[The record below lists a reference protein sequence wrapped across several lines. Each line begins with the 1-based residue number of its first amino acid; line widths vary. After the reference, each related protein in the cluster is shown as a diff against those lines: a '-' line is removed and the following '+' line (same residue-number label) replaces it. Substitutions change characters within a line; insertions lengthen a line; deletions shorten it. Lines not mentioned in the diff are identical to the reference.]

1 MSGNITLT
9 DTLSINNK
17 KLSIDLNGHTI
28 TAANNQRAF
37 NISNDGTLEIKDS
50 VGKGII
56 QGNGTVTGHGG
67 AIYMEGSGS
76 ALTISGGTIQGFTA
90 STSGGGVYMSDG
102 TFNMTGGAIENCTA
116 PEGAGVK
123 MYPDSGNT
131 CTFTMSDSAE
141 IKNCSNDG
149 VSIAW
154 SGTSKFIMSGGTID
168 NNKGYGLW
176 TSARSNTEI
185 LLSGGTITNSE
196 RYDMVI
202 HTGVQLHVNNATVS
216 GKIQNRGTITGTE
229 NAEFTGTVVNESVGK
244 IVSGKFERIEDA
256 SATGVCNE
264 VEYEAYVKLIGHRWP
279 DESTLK
285 AIQDK
290 AHGNAQL
297 KFLSYVTPNDMEN
310 TLTIPEGVTV
320 TVDLTGKQV
329 AGENAEKKIINHG
342 NLTLIDSGTGSTLSI
357 PIENNGTLNAN
368 GGTVTGEVTNKGTI
382 TTTGEKATQFS
393 GGVTNESDGKIE
405 NGTFSG
411 EVTNN
416 GAINDGT
423 FSGKVKNNGTI
434 GNGNFIGAVT
444 NEKTGVISGG
454 KFDESKLTNNGGTLP
469 PKPGDNKPDDTNKD
483 NDKKEDTEPVAPVVK
498 RYDLTVKNAEVT
510 VKDADGKAVEFTKAE
525 DGTLTAKVPENAE
538 VTVKYTA
545 PTDAI
550 VFDLWSINSDAKLDV
565 NVKENPLT
573 FKMPA
578 QAVTIEA
585 MTQDATI
592 ESEGPGVLGTAAM
605 IGVAGAGTAVLG
617 YTGYM
622 IGTELYLNTVLPAG
636 AAIPQN
642 TTELAKLLDSPADDI
657 SPLTGRELVARK
669 VKALSIM
676 AGSYG
681 EKQRAEF
688 NVVNDIPAMRKLFA
702 EWDTPIVQNPFELG
716 KQVMYPGAAI
726 ENDFGWAKLHPVV
739 EGYKNY
745 HKMPYDRASWDLLS
759 VVYLLHPEYF
769 TESEPGTV
777 AVDDKGFTNF
787 TPGPDGRHRWL
798 TATPEQLTRLRD
810 CIVRTT
816 TRAPKHTE
824 L

>member
-37 NISNDGTLEIKDS
+37 NINGGTLEIKDS
-50 VGKGII
+50 VGNGII
-56 QGNGTVTGHGG
+56 QGNGTVTGSGG
-67 AIYMEGSGS
+67 AIHMEGSGS

-116 PEGAGVK
+116 SEGAGVK
-123 MYPDSGNT
+123 MYPGSGNT
-131 CTFTMSDSAE
+131 CTFTMSGSAE

-154 SGTSKFIMSGGTID
+154 SGTSKFIMNGGTID

-176 TSARSNTEI
+176 TSSGSNTEI
-185 LLSGGTITNSE
+185 LLNGGTITNSE

-202 HTGVQLHVNNATVS
+202 HTGVQLRVNDATVS
-216 GKIQNRGTITGTE
+216 GKIQNRGTITGTGS
-229 NAEFTGTVVNESVGK
+229 AEFTGTVVNESAGK
-244 IVSGKFERIEDA
+244 IESGKFKRIEDA
-256 SATGVCNE
+256 SAAGIRNV
-264 VEYEAYVKLIGHRWP
+264 VEYEAYVKLIGHSWP
-279 DESTLK
+279 NESTLR

-297 KFLSYVTPNDMEN
+297 KFLSYVTPDDMEN
-310 TLTIPEGVTV
+310 TLTIPEDVTV

-342 NLTLIDSGTGSTLSI
+342 NLTLIDSGTGSTLNI

-416 GAINDGT
+416 GAIENGT
-423 FSGKVKNNGTI
+423 FSGKVTNNGTI
-434 GNGNFIGAVT
+434 GNGNFTGAVT
-444 NEKTGVISGG
+444 NEQTGVISGG

-469 PKPGDNKPDDTNKD
+469 PKPGDNKPGDNKPDDTNKD
-483 NDKKEDTEPVAPVVK
+483 NDKKEDT
-498 RYDLTVKNAEVT
+498 YDLTVKNAEVT

-642 TTELAKLLDSPADDI
+642 TTELAKLLWTEAGKPAPAAVMAEDATDEQKALTWAVESQLISADKPADA
-657 SPLTGRELVARK
+657 SVGRWEVIRGWNR
-669 VKALSIM
+669 VKEM
-676 AGSYG
+676 
-681 EKQRAEF
+681 K
-688 NVVNDIPAMRKLFA
+688 
-702 EWDTPIVQNPFELG
+702 
-716 KQVMYPGAAI
+716 
-726 ENDFGWAKLHPVV
+726 
-739 EGYKNY
+739 
-745 HKMPYDRASWDLLS
+745 
-759 VVYLLHPEYF
+759 
-769 TESEPGTV
+769 
-777 AVDDKGFTNF
+777 
-787 TPGPDGRHRWL
+787 
-798 TATPEQLTRLRD
+798 
-810 CIVRTT
+810 
-816 TRAPKHTE
+816 
-824 L
+824 

>member
-37 NISNDGTLEIKDS
+37 NINGGTLEIKDS
-50 VGKGII
+50 VGNGII

-90 STSGGGVYMSDG
+90 STSGGGVYMSGG

-116 PEGAGVK
+116 SEGAGVK

-176 TSARSNTEI
+176 TSAYSNTEI

-202 HTGVQLHVNNATVS
+202 LQGVQLHVNNATVS
-216 GKIQNRGTITGTE
+216 GKIRNLGTITGE
-229 NAEFTGTVVNESVGK
+229 GSAEFTGTVVNESKGTIK
-244 IVSGKFERIEDA
+244 SGKFERIEDA
-256 SATGVCNE
+256 SAAGVCNA

-297 KFLSYVTPNDMEN
+297 KFSSQVTPDDMEN
-310 TLTIPEGVTV
+310 TLTIPEDVTV

-342 NLTLIDSGTGSTLSI
+342 NLTLIDSGTGSTLNI

-393 GGVTNESDGKIE
+393 GGVTNESDGIIE

-423 FSGKVKNNGTI
+423 FSGNVTNNGTI
-434 GNGNFIGAVT
+434 GNGNFTGDVT
-444 NEKTGVISGG
+444 NEQTGVISGG

-469 PKPGDNKPDDTNKD
+469 PKPGDNKPGDNKPDDTNKD
-483 NDKKEDTEPVAPVVK
+483 NDKKEDT
-498 RYDLTVKNAEVT
+498 YDLTVKNAEVT

-642 TTELAKLLDSPADDI
+642 TTELAKLLWTEAGKPAPAAVMAEDATDEQKALTWAVESQLISVDKPADA
-657 SPLTGRELVARK
+657 SVGRWEVIRGWNR
-669 VKALSIM
+669 VKEM
-676 AGSYG
+676 
-681 EKQRAEF
+681 K
-688 NVVNDIPAMRKLFA
+688 
-702 EWDTPIVQNPFELG
+702 
-716 KQVMYPGAAI
+716 
-726 ENDFGWAKLHPVV
+726 
-739 EGYKNY
+739 
-745 HKMPYDRASWDLLS
+745 
-759 VVYLLHPEYF
+759 
-769 TESEPGTV
+769 
-777 AVDDKGFTNF
+777 
-787 TPGPDGRHRWL
+787 
-798 TATPEQLTRLRD
+798 
-810 CIVRTT
+810 
-816 TRAPKHTE
+816 
-824 L
+824 

>member
-1 MSGNITLT
+1 MSGDITLT
-9 DTLSINNK
+9 GTLSINNK

-37 NISNDGTLEIKDS
+37 NISNGGTLEIKDS

-90 STSGGGVYMSDG
+90 SISGGGVYMRDG

-149 VSIAW
+149 VSIAS
-154 SGTSKFIMSGGTID
+154 SGTSKFTMSGGTID

-216 GKIQNRGTITGTE
+216 GKIQNRGTITRTE
-229 NAEFTGTVVNESVGK
+229 NAEFTGTVVNESAGK
-244 IVSGKFERIEDA
+244 IESGKFKRIEDA
-256 SATGVCNE
+256 STAGVCNA
-264 VEYEAYVKLIGHRWP
+264 VEYEAYVKLIGHSWP
-279 DESTLK
+279 DESTLR

-297 KFLSYVTPNDMEN
+297 KFLSYVTPDDMEN

-329 AGENAEKKIINHG
+329 AGENDEKKIINHG
-342 NLTLIDSGTGSTLSI
+342 NLTLIDSGTGSTLNI
-357 PIENNGTLNAN
+357 PIENYGTLNAN

-423 FSGKVKNNGTI
+423 FSGKVTNNGTI
-434 GNGNFIGAVT
+434 GNGNFTGAVI
-444 NEKTGVISGG
+444 NEKAGVISGG

-469 PKPGDNKPDDTNKD
+469 PKPGDNKPGDNKPDDTNKD
-483 NDKKEDTEPVAPVVK
+483 NDKKEDT
-498 RYDLTVKNAEVT
+498 YDLTVKNAEVT

-642 TTELAKLLDSPADDI
+642 TTELAKLLWTEAGKPAPAAVMAEDATDEQKALTWAVESQLISADKPADA
-657 SPLTGRELVARK
+657 SVGRWEVIRGWNR
-669 VKALSIM
+669 VKEM
-676 AGSYG
+676 
-681 EKQRAEF
+681 K
-688 NVVNDIPAMRKLFA
+688 
-702 EWDTPIVQNPFELG
+702 
-716 KQVMYPGAAI
+716 
-726 ENDFGWAKLHPVV
+726 
-739 EGYKNY
+739 
-745 HKMPYDRASWDLLS
+745 
-759 VVYLLHPEYF
+759 
-769 TESEPGTV
+769 
-777 AVDDKGFTNF
+777 
-787 TPGPDGRHRWL
+787 
-798 TATPEQLTRLRD
+798 
-810 CIVRTT
+810 
-816 TRAPKHTE
+816 
-824 L
+824 

>member
-1 MSGNITLT
+1 MGGTSSGTATPVSDLTGLTAAATKGGNVQLSGNITLT

-37 NISNDGTLEIKDS
+37 NISNGGTLEIKDS
-50 VGKGII
+50 VGNGII
-56 QGNGTVTGHGG
+56 QGNGTVTGRGG

-76 ALTISGGTIQGFTA
+76 ALTISGGTIQGFTVSA
-90 STSGGGVYMSDG
+90 HGGGVYMSGGTFTMTGGKIYNCSSSGTNLSGGGVYMAEG
-102 TFNMTGGAIENCTA
+102 TFDMSGGSIENCTA
-116 PEGAGVK
+116 HEGAGVE
-123 MYPDSGNT
+123 MYPDSENTT
-131 CTFTMSDSAE
+131 CTFTMRDSAE
-141 IKNCSNDG
+141 IKNCSNNG
-149 VSIAW
+149 VSIAQW
-154 SGTSKFIMSGGTID
+154 GTSKFIMSGGTID

-176 TSARSNTEI
+176 TANRRDTGNTEI

-196 RYDMVI
+196 SYDMVI
-202 HTGVQLHVNNATVS
+202 LQGVQLHVNNATVS
-216 GKIQNRGTITGTE
+216 GKIQNRGTITGTG
-229 NAEFTGTVVNESVGK
+229 NAEFTGTVVNERVGK
-244 IVSGKFERIEDA
+244 IESGKFKRIEDA
-256 SATGVCNE
+256 SNAGVCNE
-264 VEYEAYVKLIGHRWP
+264 VEYEAYVKLIGYRWP
-279 DESTLK
+279 DESTLR

-297 KFLSYVTPNDMEN
+297 KFLSYVTPNGIPNGMEN

-423 FSGKVKNNGTI
+423 FSGKVTNNGTI
-434 GNGNFIGAVT
+434 GNGNFTSAVT

-483 NDKKEDTEPVAPVVK
+483 NDKKEDT
-498 RYDLTVKNAEVT
+498 YDLTVKNAEVT

-578 QAVTIEA
+578 HAVTIEA

-642 TTELAKLLDSPADDI
+642 TTELAKLLWTEAGKPAPAAVMAEDATDEQKALTWAVESQLISADKPADA
-657 SPLTGRELVARK
+657 SVGRWEVIRGWNR
-669 VKALSIM
+669 VKEM
-676 AGSYG
+676 
-681 EKQRAEF
+681 K
-688 NVVNDIPAMRKLFA
+688 
-702 EWDTPIVQNPFELG
+702 
-716 KQVMYPGAAI
+716 
-726 ENDFGWAKLHPVV
+726 
-739 EGYKNY
+739 
-745 HKMPYDRASWDLLS
+745 
-759 VVYLLHPEYF
+759 
-769 TESEPGTV
+769 
-777 AVDDKGFTNF
+777 
-787 TPGPDGRHRWL
+787 
-798 TATPEQLTRLRD
+798 
-810 CIVRTT
+810 
-816 TRAPKHTE
+816 
-824 L
+824 

>member
-37 NISNDGTLEIKDS
+37 NINGGTLEIKDS
-50 VGKGII
+50 VGNGII

-90 STSGGGVYMSDG
+90 STSGGGVYMSGG

-116 PEGAGVK
+116 SEGAGVK

-176 TSARSNTEI
+176 TSAYSNTEI

-202 HTGVQLHVNNATVS
+202 LQGVQLHVNNATVS
-216 GKIQNRGTITGTE
+216 GKIRNLGTIIGTG
-229 NAEFTGTVVNESVGK
+229 NAEFTGTVVNESAGMIK
-244 IVSGKFERIEDA
+244 SGKFKRIEDA
-256 SATGVCNE
+256 STAGVCNE
-264 VEYEAYVKLIGHRWP
+264 VEYEAYVKLIGYSWP

-297 KFLSYVTPNDMEN
+297 KFLSYVTPDDMEN

-329 AGENAEKKIINHG
+329 AGENAEKKIINYG
-342 NLTLIDSGTGSTLSI
+342 NLTLIDSGTGGTLNI
-357 PIENNGTLNAN
+357 PIENDGTLNAN

-423 FSGKVKNNGTI
+423 FSGNVTNNGTI
-434 GNGNFIGAVT
+434 GNGNFTGDVT
-444 NEKTGVISGG
+444 NEQTGVISGG

-469 PKPGDNKPDDTNKD
+469 PKPGDNKPGDNKPDDTNKD
-483 NDKKEDTEPVAPVVK
+483 NDKKEDT
-498 RYDLTVKNAEVT
+498 YDLTVKNAEVT

-642 TTELAKLLDSPADDI
+642 TTELAKLLWTEAGKPAPAAVMAEDATDEQKALTWAVESQLISVDKPADA
-657 SPLTGRELVARK
+657 SVGRWEVIRGWNR
-669 VKALSIM
+669 VKEM
-676 AGSYG
+676 
-681 EKQRAEF
+681 K
-688 NVVNDIPAMRKLFA
+688 
-702 EWDTPIVQNPFELG
+702 
-716 KQVMYPGAAI
+716 
-726 ENDFGWAKLHPVV
+726 
-739 EGYKNY
+739 
-745 HKMPYDRASWDLLS
+745 
-759 VVYLLHPEYF
+759 
-769 TESEPGTV
+769 
-777 AVDDKGFTNF
+777 
-787 TPGPDGRHRWL
+787 
-798 TATPEQLTRLRD
+798 
-810 CIVRTT
+810 
-816 TRAPKHTE
+816 
-824 L
+824 

>member
-9 DTLSINNK
+9 GTLSINNK

-37 NISNDGTLEIKDS
+37 NISNGGTLEIKDS
-50 VGKGII
+50 VGNGII
-56 QGNGTVTGHGG
+56 QGNGTVTGSGG

-154 SGTSKFIMSGGTID
+154 SGTSRFIMSGGTID

-176 TSARSNTEI
+176 TSSGSNTEI
-185 LLSGGTITNSE
+185 TLSGGTITNSE
-196 RYDMVI
+196 DYDMVI
-202 HTGVQLHVNNATVS
+202 HRKVTLQVNSATVS
-216 GKIQNRGTITGTE
+216 GKIRNYGTITGE
-229 NAEFTGTVVNESVGK
+229 GSAEFTGTVVNESKGTIK
-244 IVSGKFERIEDA
+244 SGKFERIEDA
-256 SATGVCNE
+256 SAAGVCNA

-297 KFLSYVTPNDMEN
+297 KFQSYVTPNDMEN
-310 TLTIPEGVTV
+310 TLTIPEDVTV

-329 AGENAEKKIINHG
+329 AGENDEKKIINYG
-342 NLTLIDSGTGSTLSI
+342 NLTLIDSGTDSTLNI

-393 GGVTNESDGKIE
+393 GGVTNENNGKIE

-434 GNGNFIGAVT
+434 GNGNFTGAVT
-444 NEKTGVISGG
+444 NEQTGVISGG

-483 NDKKEDTEPVAPVVK
+483 NDKKEDA
-498 RYDLTVKNAEVT
+498 YDLTVKNAEVT

-525 DGTLTAKVPENAE
+525 DGTLTAKVPKNAE

-573 FKMPA
+573 FTMPDK
-578 QAVTIEA
+578 AVTIEA
-585 MTQDATI
+585 MTRDATI
-592 ESEGPGVLGTAAM
+592 EDDGPDILGTAAM

-642 TTELAKLLDSPADDI
+642 TTELAKLLWTEAGKPAPAAVMAEDATDEQKALTWAVESQLISADKPADA
-657 SPLTGRELVARK
+657 SVGRWEVIRGWNR
-669 VKALSIM
+669 VKEM
-676 AGSYG
+676 
-681 EKQRAEF
+681 K
-688 NVVNDIPAMRKLFA
+688 
-702 EWDTPIVQNPFELG
+702 
-716 KQVMYPGAAI
+716 
-726 ENDFGWAKLHPVV
+726 
-739 EGYKNY
+739 
-745 HKMPYDRASWDLLS
+745 
-759 VVYLLHPEYF
+759 
-769 TESEPGTV
+769 
-777 AVDDKGFTNF
+777 
-787 TPGPDGRHRWL
+787 
-798 TATPEQLTRLRD
+798 
-810 CIVRTT
+810 
-816 TRAPKHTE
+816 
-824 L
+824 

>member
-1 MSGNITLT
+1 MKKRLISMALAVSMAVSIMPAPALATVGGGGTTPGDDAITLSDATGGTSSGTATSVSDLTGLRDAARDGGNVQLSGNIALT
-9 DTLSINNK
+9 GTLSINNK
-17 KLSIDLNGHTI
+17 NLSIDLNGHTI

-37 NISNDGTLEIKDS
+37 NINGGTLEIKDS
-50 VGKGII
+50 VGNGII
-56 QGNGTVTGHGG
+56 QGNGTVTGSGG

-90 STSGGGVYMSDG
+90 STSGGGVYMRDG

-131 CTFTMSDSAE
+131 CTFTMSDLAE

-202 HTGVQLHVNNATVS
+202 QTGVQLHVNNATVS

-229 NAEFTGTVVNESVGK
+229 NAEFTGTVVNESAGK
-244 IVSGKFERIEDA
+244 IESGKFKRIEDA
-256 SATGVCNE
+256 STAGVCNA
-264 VEYEAYVKLIGHRWP
+264 VEYEAYVKLIGYSWP

-297 KFLSYVTPNDMEN
+297 KFLSYVTPNGIPPYGMDN

-329 AGENAEKKIINHG
+329 AGENAEKKIINYG
-342 NLTLIDSGTGSTLSI
+342 NLTLIDSGTGGTLNI

-434 GNGNFIGAVT
+434 GNGNFTGAVT
-444 NEKTGVISGG
+444 NEKAGVISGG

-469 PKPGDNKPDDTNKD
+469 PKPGDNKPGDNKPDDTNKD
-483 NDKKEDTEPVAPVVK
+483 NDKKEDT
-498 RYDLTVKNAEVT
+498 YDLTVKNAEVT

-578 QAVTIEA
+578 HAVTIEA

-642 TTELAKLLDSPADDI
+642 TTELAKLLWTEAGKPAPAAVMAEDATDEQKALTWAVESQLISADKPADA
-657 SPLTGRELVARK
+657 SVGRWEVIRGWNR
-669 VKALSIM
+669 VKEM
-676 AGSYG
+676 
-681 EKQRAEF
+681 K
-688 NVVNDIPAMRKLFA
+688 
-702 EWDTPIVQNPFELG
+702 
-716 KQVMYPGAAI
+716 
-726 ENDFGWAKLHPVV
+726 
-739 EGYKNY
+739 
-745 HKMPYDRASWDLLS
+745 
-759 VVYLLHPEYF
+759 
-769 TESEPGTV
+769 
-777 AVDDKGFTNF
+777 
-787 TPGPDGRHRWL
+787 
-798 TATPEQLTRLRD
+798 
-810 CIVRTT
+810 
-816 TRAPKHTE
+816 
-824 L
+824 

>member
-1 MSGNITLT
+1 MRGDIKLT
-9 DTLSINNK
+9 GTLSINNK

-37 NISNDGTLEIKDS
+37 NISNGGTLEIKDS
-50 VGKGII
+50 VGNGII
-56 QGNGTVTGHGG
+56 QGNGTVTGSGG

-90 STSGGGVYMSDG
+90 STSGGGVYMGDG

-131 CTFTMSDSAE
+131 CTFTMSDLAE

-216 GKIQNRGTITGTE
+216 GKIQNRGTIIGTG
-229 NAEFTGTVVNESVGK
+229 NAEFTGTVVNEHVGEIK
-244 IVSGKFERIEDA
+244 SGKFKRIEDDSPA
-256 SATGVCNE
+256 GVRNE
-264 VEYEAYVKLIGHRWP
+264 VEYEAYVKLIGYSWP

-297 KFLSYVTPNDMEN
+297 KFLSYVTPNGIPNGMEN

-329 AGENAEKKIINHG
+329 AGENAEKKIINYG
-342 NLTLIDSGTGSTLSI
+342 NLTLIDSGTGGTLNI

-423 FSGKVKNNGTI
+423 FSGKVTNNGTI
-434 GNGNFIGAVT
+434 GNGNFTGAVT

-469 PKPGDNKPDDTNKD
+469 PKPGDNKPGDNKPDDTNKD
-483 NDKKEDTEPVAPVVK
+483 NDKKEDT
-498 RYDLTVKNAEVT
+498 YDLTVKNAEVT

-642 TTELAKLLDSPADDI
+642 TTELAKLLWTEAGKPAPAAVMAEDATDEQKALTWAVESQLISADKPADA
-657 SPLTGRELVARK
+657 SVGRWEVIRGWNR
-669 VKALSIM
+669 VKEM
-676 AGSYG
+676 
-681 EKQRAEF
+681 K
-688 NVVNDIPAMRKLFA
+688 
-702 EWDTPIVQNPFELG
+702 
-716 KQVMYPGAAI
+716 
-726 ENDFGWAKLHPVV
+726 
-739 EGYKNY
+739 
-745 HKMPYDRASWDLLS
+745 
-759 VVYLLHPEYF
+759 
-769 TESEPGTV
+769 
-777 AVDDKGFTNF
+777 
-787 TPGPDGRHRWL
+787 
-798 TATPEQLTRLRD
+798 
-810 CIVRTT
+810 
-816 TRAPKHTE
+816 
-824 L
+824 

>member
-1 MSGNITLT
+1 LTGLTAAATNGGNVQLSDDITLT
-9 DTLSINNK
+9 GTLSINNK

-50 VGKGII
+50 VGNGII

-90 STSGGGVYMSDG
+90 STSGGGVYMSGG

-116 PEGAGVK
+116 SEGAGVK

-176 TSARSNTEI
+176 TSAGSNTEI

-202 HTGVQLHVNNATVS
+202 HTGVQLRVNDATVS
-216 GKIQNRGTITGTE
+216 GKIQNRGTITGTG
-229 NAEFTGTVVNESVGK
+229 NAEFTGTVVNESAGK
-244 IVSGKFERIEDA
+244 IESGKFKRIEDA
-256 SATGVCNE
+256 STAGVRNA
-264 VEYEAYVKLIGHRWP
+264 VEYEAYVKLIGHSWP
-279 DESTLK
+279 NESTLR

-290 AHGNAQL
+290 AHGNVQL
-297 KFLSYVTPNDMEN
+297 KFLSYVTPDDMEN
-310 TLTIPEGVTV
+310 TLTIPEDVTV

-329 AGENAEKKIINHG
+329 AGENAEIINHG
-342 NLTLIDSGTGSTLSI
+342 NLTLIDSGTGGTLNI

-416 GAINDGT
+416 GAIENGT
-423 FSGKVKNNGTI
+423 FSGKVTNNGTI
-434 GNGNFIGAVT
+434 GNGNFTGAVT
-444 NEKTGVISGG
+444 NEQTGVISGG

-469 PKPGDNKPDDTNKD
+469 PKPGDNKPGDNKPDDTNKD
-483 NDKKEDTEPVAPVVK
+483 NDKKEDT
-498 RYDLTVKNAEVT
+498 YDLTVKNAEVT

-642 TTELAKLLDSPADDI
+642 TTELAKLLWTEAGKPAPAAVMAEDATDEQKALTWAVESQLISADKPADA
-657 SPLTGRELVARK
+657 SVGRWEVIRGWNR
-669 VKALSIM
+669 VKEM
-676 AGSYG
+676 
-681 EKQRAEF
+681 K
-688 NVVNDIPAMRKLFA
+688 
-702 EWDTPIVQNPFELG
+702 
-716 KQVMYPGAAI
+716 
-726 ENDFGWAKLHPVV
+726 
-739 EGYKNY
+739 
-745 HKMPYDRASWDLLS
+745 
-759 VVYLLHPEYF
+759 
-769 TESEPGTV
+769 
-777 AVDDKGFTNF
+777 
-787 TPGPDGRHRWL
+787 
-798 TATPEQLTRLRD
+798 
-810 CIVRTT
+810 
-816 TRAPKHTE
+816 
-824 L
+824 

>member
-1 MSGNITLT
+1 M
-9 DTLSINNK
+9 K
-17 KLSIDLNGHTI
+17 
-28 TAANNQRAF
+28 
-37 NISNDGTLEIKDS
+37 
-50 VGKGII
+50 
-56 QGNGTVTGHGG
+56 
-67 AIYMEGSGS
+67 GSGS

-116 PEGAGVK
+116 PEGAGVE

-154 SGTSKFIMSGGTID
+154 SGTSKFTMSGGTID

-216 GKIQNRGTITGTE
+216 GKIQNRGTIIGTG
-229 NAEFTGTVVNESVGK
+229 NAEFTGTVVNESAGMIK
-244 IVSGKFERIEDA
+244 SGKFKRIEDA
-256 SATGVCNE
+256 STAGVCNE
-264 VEYEAYVKLIGHRWP
+264 VEYEAYVKLIGYSWP

-297 KFLSYVTPNDMEN
+297 KFLSYVTPYGIPPYAMDN

-329 AGENAEKKIINHG
+329 AGENAEKKIINYG
-342 NLTLIDSGTGSTLSI
+342 NLTLIDSGTGGTLNI
-357 PIENNGTLNAN
+357 PIENDGTLNAN

-423 FSGKVKNNGTI
+423 FSGNVTNNGTI
-434 GNGNFIGAVT
+434 GNGNFTGAVT
-444 NEKTGVISGG
+444 NEQTGVISGG

-469 PKPGDNKPDDTNKD
+469 PKPGDNKPGDNKPDDTNKD
-483 NDKKEDTEPVAPVVK
+483 NDKKEDT
-498 RYDLTVKNAEVT
+498 YDLTVKNAEVT

-642 TTELAKLLDSPADDI
+642 TTELAKLLWTEAGKPAPAAVMAEDVTDEQKALTWAVESQLISADKPADA
-657 SPLTGRELVARK
+657 SVGRWEVIRGWNR
-669 VKALSIM
+669 VKEM
-676 AGSYG
+676 
-681 EKQRAEF
+681 K
-688 NVVNDIPAMRKLFA
+688 
-702 EWDTPIVQNPFELG
+702 
-716 KQVMYPGAAI
+716 
-726 ENDFGWAKLHPVV
+726 
-739 EGYKNY
+739 
-745 HKMPYDRASWDLLS
+745 
-759 VVYLLHPEYF
+759 
-769 TESEPGTV
+769 
-777 AVDDKGFTNF
+777 
-787 TPGPDGRHRWL
+787 
-798 TATPEQLTRLRD
+798 
-810 CIVRTT
+810 
-816 TRAPKHTE
+816 
-824 L
+824 

>member
-1 MSGNITLT
+1 MSGDITLT
-9 DTLSINNK
+9 GTLSINNK

-50 VGKGII
+50 VGNGII

-90 STSGGGVYMSDG
+90 STSGGGVYMSGG

-116 PEGAGVK
+116 SEGAGVK

-176 TSARSNTEI
+176 TSAYSNTEI

-202 HTGVQLHVNNATVS
+202 LQGVQLHVNNATVS
-216 GKIQNRGTITGTE
+216 GKIRNLGTITGTGS
-229 NAEFTGTVVNESVGK
+229 AEFTGTVVNESKGTIK
-244 IVSGKFERIEDA
+244 SGKFERIEDA
-256 SATGVCNE
+256 SAAGVCNA

-297 KFLSYVTPNDMEN
+297 KFSSQVTPDDMEN

-329 AGENAEKKIINHG
+329 AGINAEKKIINHG
-342 NLTLIDSGTGSTLSI
+342 NLTLIDSGTGSTLNI

-434 GNGNFIGAVT
+434 GNGNFTGAVT
-444 NEKTGVISGG
+444 NEQTGVISGG

-469 PKPGDNKPDDTNKD
+469 PKPGDNKPGDNKPDDTNKD
-483 NDKKEDTEPVAPVVK
+483 NDKKEDT
-498 RYDLTVKNAEVT
+498 YDLTVKNAEMT

-642 TTELAKLLDSPADDI
+642 TTELAKLLWTEAGKPAPAAVMAEDATDEQKALTWAVESQLISADKPADA
-657 SPLTGRELVARK
+657 SVGRWEVIRGWNR
-669 VKALSIM
+669 VKEM
-676 AGSYG
+676 
-681 EKQRAEF
+681 K
-688 NVVNDIPAMRKLFA
+688 
-702 EWDTPIVQNPFELG
+702 
-716 KQVMYPGAAI
+716 
-726 ENDFGWAKLHPVV
+726 
-739 EGYKNY
+739 
-745 HKMPYDRASWDLLS
+745 
-759 VVYLLHPEYF
+759 
-769 TESEPGTV
+769 
-777 AVDDKGFTNF
+777 
-787 TPGPDGRHRWL
+787 
-798 TATPEQLTRLRD
+798 
-810 CIVRTT
+810 
-816 TRAPKHTE
+816 
-824 L
+824 

>member
-1 MSGNITLT
+1 MKKRLISMALAVSMAVSIMPAPALATVGGGGKTSGDDAITLSDATGGTSSGTATSVSDLTGLTAAATNGGNVQLSDDITLT
-9 DTLSINNK
+9 GTLSINNK

-50 VGKGII
+50 VGNGII

-90 STSGGGVYMSDG
+90 STSGGGVYMSGG

-116 PEGAGVK
+116 SEGAGVK

-176 TSARSNTEI
+176 TSAYSNTEI

-202 HTGVQLHVNNATVS
+202 LQGVQLHVNNATVS
-216 GKIQNRGTITGTE
+216 GKIRNLGTITGE
-229 NAEFTGTVVNESVGK
+229 GSAEFTGTVVNESKGTIK
-244 IVSGKFERIEDA
+244 SGKFERIEDA
-256 SATGVCNE
+256 SAAGVCNA

-279 DESTLK
+279 NEETLRQLQNK
-285 AIQDK
+285 VQ
-290 AHGNAQL
+290 GNVQL
-297 KFLSYVTPNDMEN
+297 KFLSQVTPDDMEN
-310 TLTIPEGVTV
+310 TLTIPEDVTV

-329 AGENAEKKIINHG
+329 AGENENAEKKIINHG

-434 GNGNFIGAVT
+434 GNGNFTGAVT
-444 NEKTGVISGG
+444 NEQTGVISGG

-469 PKPGDNKPDDTNKD
+469 PKPGDSKPGDNKPDDTNKD
-483 NDKKEDTEPVAPVVK
+483 NDKKEDT
-498 RYDLTVKNAEVT
+498 YDLTVKNAEVT

-642 TTELAKLLDSPADDI
+642 TTELAKLLWTEAGKPAPAAVMAEDATDEQKALTWAVESQLISADKPADA
-657 SPLTGRELVARK
+657 SVGRWEVIRGWNR
-669 VKALSIM
+669 VKEM
-676 AGSYG
+676 
-681 EKQRAEF
+681 K
-688 NVVNDIPAMRKLFA
+688 
-702 EWDTPIVQNPFELG
+702 
-716 KQVMYPGAAI
+716 
-726 ENDFGWAKLHPVV
+726 
-739 EGYKNY
+739 
-745 HKMPYDRASWDLLS
+745 
-759 VVYLLHPEYF
+759 
-769 TESEPGTV
+769 
-777 AVDDKGFTNF
+777 
-787 TPGPDGRHRWL
+787 
-798 TATPEQLTRLRD
+798 
-810 CIVRTT
+810 
-816 TRAPKHTE
+816 
-824 L
+824 

>member
-1 MSGNITLT
+1 
-9 DTLSINNK
+9 
-17 KLSIDLNGHTI
+17 
-28 TAANNQRAF
+28 
-37 NISNDGTLEIKDS
+37 
-50 VGKGII
+50 
-56 QGNGTVTGHGG
+56 
-67 AIYMEGSGS
+67 MEGSGS

-90 STSGGGVYMSDG
+90 STSGGGVYMSGG

-116 PEGAGVK
+116 SEGAGVK

-176 TSARSNTEI
+176 TSAYSNTEI

-202 HTGVQLHVNNATVS
+202 LQGVQLHVNNATVS
-216 GKIQNRGTITGTE
+216 GKIRNLGTITGE
-229 NAEFTGTVVNESVGK
+229 GSAEFTGTVVNESKGTIK
-244 IVSGKFERIEDA
+244 SGKFERIEDA
-256 SATGVCNE
+256 SAAGVCNA

-297 KFLSYVTPNDMEN
+297 KFSSQVTPDDMEN
-310 TLTIPEGVTV
+310 TLTIPEDVTV

-342 NLTLIDSGTGSTLSI
+342 NLTLIDSGTGSTLNI

-423 FSGKVKNNGTI
+423 FSGNVTNNGTI
-434 GNGNFIGAVT
+434 GNGNFTGDVT
-444 NEKTGVISGG
+444 NEQTGVISGG

-469 PKPGDNKPDDTNKD
+469 PKPGDNKPGDNKPGDNKPDDTNKD
-483 NDKKEDTEPVAPVVK
+483 NDKKEDT
-498 RYDLTVKNAEVT
+498 YDLTVKNAEVT

-642 TTELAKLLDSPADDI
+642 TTELAKLLWTEAGKPAPAAVMAEDATDEQKALTWAVESQLISVDKPADA
-657 SPLTGRELVARK
+657 SVGRWEVIRGWNR
-669 VKALSIM
+669 VKEM
-676 AGSYG
+676 
-681 EKQRAEF
+681 K
-688 NVVNDIPAMRKLFA
+688 
-702 EWDTPIVQNPFELG
+702 
-716 KQVMYPGAAI
+716 
-726 ENDFGWAKLHPVV
+726 
-739 EGYKNY
+739 
-745 HKMPYDRASWDLLS
+745 
-759 VVYLLHPEYF
+759 
-769 TESEPGTV
+769 
-777 AVDDKGFTNF
+777 
-787 TPGPDGRHRWL
+787 
-798 TATPEQLTRLRD
+798 
-810 CIVRTT
+810 
-816 TRAPKHTE
+816 
-824 L
+824 

>member
-37 NISNDGTLEIKDS
+37 NINGGTLEIKDS
-50 VGKGII
+50 VGNGII
-56 QGNGTVTGHGG
+56 QGNGTVTGSGG
-67 AIYMEGSGS
+67 AIHMEGSGS

-90 STSGGGVYMSDG
+90 STNGGGVYMSDG

-154 SGTSKFIMSGGTID
+154 SGTSKFIMNGGTID

-176 TSARSNTEI
+176 TSSGSNTEI

-202 HTGVQLHVNNATVS
+202 HTGVQLRVNDATVS
-216 GKIQNRGTITGTE
+216 GKIQNRGTITGTGS
-229 NAEFTGTVVNESVGK
+229 AEFTGTVVNESAGK
-244 IVSGKFERIEDA
+244 IESGKFKRIEDA
-256 SATGVCNE
+256 SAVGVCNA
-264 VEYEAYVKLIGHRWP
+264 VEYEAYVKLIGYSWP

-297 KFLSYVTPNDMEN
+297 KFLSYVTPNGIPPYGMEN

-329 AGENAEKKIINHG
+329 AGVNTEKKIINHG
-342 NLTLIDSGTGSTLSI
+342 NLTLIDSGTGSTLNI

-423 FSGKVKNNGTI
+423 FSGKVTNNGTI
-434 GNGNFIGAVT
+434 GNGNFTGDVT
-444 NEKTGVISGG
+444 NEQTGVISGG

-469 PKPGDNKPDDTNKD
+469 PKPGDNKPGDNKPDDTNKD
-483 NDKKEDTEPVAPVVK
+483 NDKKEDT
-498 RYDLTVKNAEVT
+498 YDLTVKNAEVT

-642 TTELAKLLDSPADDI
+642 TTKLAKLLWTEAGKPAPAAVMAEDATDEQKALTWAVESQLISVDKPADA
-657 SPLTGRELVARK
+657 SVGRWEVIRGWNR
-669 VKALSIM
+669 VKEM
-676 AGSYG
+676 
-681 EKQRAEF
+681 K
-688 NVVNDIPAMRKLFA
+688 
-702 EWDTPIVQNPFELG
+702 
-716 KQVMYPGAAI
+716 
-726 ENDFGWAKLHPVV
+726 
-739 EGYKNY
+739 
-745 HKMPYDRASWDLLS
+745 
-759 VVYLLHPEYF
+759 
-769 TESEPGTV
+769 
-777 AVDDKGFTNF
+777 
-787 TPGPDGRHRWL
+787 
-798 TATPEQLTRLRD
+798 
-810 CIVRTT
+810 
-816 TRAPKHTE
+816 
-824 L
+824 

>member
-1 MSGNITLT
+1 MSGDITLT
-9 DTLSINNK
+9 STLSINNK

-37 NISNDGTLEIKDS
+37 NISNGGTLEIKDS
-50 VGKGII
+50 VGEGII
-56 QGNGTVTGHGG
+56 QGNGTVTGSGG
-67 AIYMEGSGS
+67 AIYMKGSGS
-76 ALTISGGTIQGFTA
+76 ALTISGGTIQGFTVSA
-90 STSGGGVYMSDG
+90 HGGGVYMSGGTFTMTGGKIYNCSSSGTNLSGGGVYMAEG
-102 TFNMTGGAIENCTA
+102 TFDMSGGSIENCTA
-116 PEGAGVK
+116 HEGAGVE

-176 TSARSNTEI
+176 TSSGSNTEI
-185 LLSGGTITNSE
+185 TLSGGTITNSE
-196 RYDMVI
+196 SYDMVI
-202 HTGVQLHVNNATVS
+202 HKGVQLRVNDATVS

-256 SATGVCNE
+256 STAGVCNA

-279 DESTLK
+279 DESTLR

-290 AHGNAQL
+290 AYGNAQL
-297 KFLSYVTPNDMEN
+297 KFPSYVTPNDMEN

-342 NLTLIDSGTGSTLSI
+342 NLTLIDSGTGSTLNI
-357 PIENNGTLNAN
+357 PIENYGTLNAN

-423 FSGKVKNNGTI
+423 FSGEVTNNGAINDGTFSGKVTNNGTI
-434 GNGNFIGAVT
+434 GNGNFTGAVT
-444 NEKTGVISGG
+444 NEQTGVISGG
-454 KFDESKLTNNGGTLP
+454 KFDENKLTNNGGTLP

-483 NDKKEDTEPVAPVVK
+483 NE

-642 TTELAKLLDSPADDI
+642 TTELAKLLWTEAGKPAPAAVMAEDATDEQKALTWAVESQLISADKPADA
-657 SPLTGRELVARK
+657 SVGRWEVIRGWNR
-669 VKALSIM
+669 VKEM
-676 AGSYG
+676 
-681 EKQRAEF
+681 K
-688 NVVNDIPAMRKLFA
+688 
-702 EWDTPIVQNPFELG
+702 
-716 KQVMYPGAAI
+716 
-726 ENDFGWAKLHPVV
+726 
-739 EGYKNY
+739 
-745 HKMPYDRASWDLLS
+745 
-759 VVYLLHPEYF
+759 
-769 TESEPGTV
+769 
-777 AVDDKGFTNF
+777 
-787 TPGPDGRHRWL
+787 
-798 TATPEQLTRLRD
+798 
-810 CIVRTT
+810 
-816 TRAPKHTE
+816 
-824 L
+824 

>member
-9 DTLSINNK
+9 GTLSINNK

-37 NISNDGTLEIKDS
+37 NISNGGTLEIKDS
-50 VGKGII
+50 VGNGII

-67 AIYMEGSGS
+67 AIYMGGSGS

-116 PEGAGVK
+116 SEGAGVK

-154 SGTSKFIMSGGTID
+154 SGTSKFTMSGGTID

-216 GKIQNRGTITGTE
+216 GKIQNRGTIIGTG
-229 NAEFTGTVVNESVGK
+229 NAEFTGTVVNESAGMIK
-244 IVSGKFERIEDA
+244 SGKFKRIEDA
-256 SATGVCNE
+256 STAGVCNE
-264 VEYEAYVKLIGHRWP
+264 VEYEAYVKLIGYSWP

-297 KFLSYVTPNDMEN
+297 KFMSYVTPNDMEN

-329 AGENAEKKIINHG
+329 AGENAEKKIINYG
-342 NLTLIDSGTGSTLSI
+342 NLTLIDSGTGGTLNI

-423 FSGKVKNNGTI
+423 FSGNVTNNGTI
-434 GNGNFIGAVT
+434 GNGNFTGAVT
-444 NEKTGVISGG
+444 NEQTGVISGG

-483 NDKKEDTEPVAPVVK
+483 NE

-510 VKDADGKAVEFTKAE
+510 VKDADGKAVEFTEAE

-573 FKMPA
+573 FRMPP

-622 IGTELYLNTVLPAG
+622 IGTELYLNTVLSAG

-642 TTELAKLLDSPADDI
+642 TTELAKLLWTEAGKPAPAAVMAEDATDEQKALTWAVESQLISADKPADA
-657 SPLTGRELVARK
+657 SVGRWEVIRGWNR
-669 VKALSIM
+669 VKEM
-676 AGSYG
+676 
-681 EKQRAEF
+681 K
-688 NVVNDIPAMRKLFA
+688 
-702 EWDTPIVQNPFELG
+702 
-716 KQVMYPGAAI
+716 
-726 ENDFGWAKLHPVV
+726 
-739 EGYKNY
+739 
-745 HKMPYDRASWDLLS
+745 
-759 VVYLLHPEYF
+759 
-769 TESEPGTV
+769 
-777 AVDDKGFTNF
+777 
-787 TPGPDGRHRWL
+787 
-798 TATPEQLTRLRD
+798 
-810 CIVRTT
+810 
-816 TRAPKHTE
+816 
-824 L
+824 

>member
-1 MSGNITLT
+1 MSGDITLT
-9 DTLSINNK
+9 GTLSINNK

-37 NISNDGTLEIKDS
+37 NISNGGTLEIKDS

-56 QGNGTVTGHGG
+56 QGNGTVTGSGG
-67 AIYMEGSGS
+67 AIYMKGSGS
-76 ALTISGGTIQGFTA
+76 ALTISGGTIQGFTVSA
-90 STSGGGVYMSDG
+90 HGGGVYMSGGTFTMTGGKIYNCSSSGTNLSGGGVYMAEG
-102 TFNMTGGAIENCTA
+102 TFDMSGGSIENCTA
-116 PEGAGVK
+116 HEGAGVE

-154 SGTSKFIMSGGTID
+154 SGTSKFTMRGGTID
-168 NNKGYGLW
+168 NNKRYGLL

-196 RYDMVI
+196 SYDMVI
-202 HTGVQLHVNNATVS
+202 HAGVKLYVNNATVS
-216 GKIQNRGTITGTE
+216 GKIQNRGTITGTG
-229 NAEFTGTVVNESVGK
+229 NAEFTGTVVNERVGK
-244 IVSGKFERIEDA
+244 IESGKFKRIEDA
-256 SATGVCNE
+256 STAGVCNA

-279 DESTLK
+279 DESTLR

-290 AHGNAQL
+290 AYGNAQL
-297 KFLSYVTPNDMEN
+297 KFPSYVTPNDMEN

-357 PIENNGTLNAN
+357 PIENYGTLNAN

-423 FSGKVKNNGTI
+423 FSGKVTNNGTI
-434 GNGNFIGAVT
+434 GNGNFTGAVT
-444 NEKTGVISGG
+444 NEKAGVISGG

-642 TTELAKLLDSPADDI
+642 TTELAKLLWTEAGKPAPAAVMAEDATDEQKALTWAVESQLISADKPADA
-657 SPLTGRELVARK
+657 SVGRWEVIRGWNR
-669 VKALSIM
+669 VKEM
-676 AGSYG
+676 
-681 EKQRAEF
+681 K
-688 NVVNDIPAMRKLFA
+688 
-702 EWDTPIVQNPFELG
+702 
-716 KQVMYPGAAI
+716 
-726 ENDFGWAKLHPVV
+726 
-739 EGYKNY
+739 
-745 HKMPYDRASWDLLS
+745 
-759 VVYLLHPEYF
+759 
-769 TESEPGTV
+769 
-777 AVDDKGFTNF
+777 
-787 TPGPDGRHRWL
+787 
-798 TATPEQLTRLRD
+798 
-810 CIVRTT
+810 
-816 TRAPKHTE
+816 
-824 L
+824 

>member
-9 DTLSINNK
+9 GTLSINNK

-37 NISNDGTLEIKDS
+37 NINGGTLEIKDS
-50 VGKGII
+50 VGNGII

-90 STSGGGVYMSDG
+90 STSGGGVYMSGG

-116 PEGAGVK
+116 SEGAGVK

-149 VSIAW
+149 VSIAR

-168 NNKGYGLW
+168 NNKGCGLW
-176 TSARSNTEI
+176 TSAGSNTEI

-202 HTGVQLHVNNATVS
+202 HTGVQLRVNDATVS
-216 GKIQNRGTITGTE
+216 GKIQNRGTITGE
-229 NAEFTGTVVNESVGK
+229 GSAEFTGTVVNESTGK
-244 IVSGKFERIEDA
+244 IESGKFERIEDA
-256 SATGVCNE
+256 SAAGVCNA

-297 KFLSYVTPNDMEN
+297 KFSSQVTPDDMEN

-329 AGENAEKKIINHG
+329 AGINAEKKIINHG
-342 NLTLIDSGTGSTLSI
+342 NLTLIDSGTGSTLNI

-416 GAINDGT
+416 GAIENGT
-423 FSGKVKNNGTI
+423 FSGKVTNNGTI
-434 GNGNFIGAVT
+434 GNGNFTGAVT
-444 NEKTGVISGG
+444 NEQTGAISGG

-469 PKPGDNKPDDTNKD
+469 PKPGDNKPGDNKPDDTNKD
-483 NDKKEDTEPVAPVVK
+483 NDKKEDT
-498 RYDLTVKNAEVT
+498 YDLTVKNAEVT

-642 TTELAKLLDSPADDI
+642 TTELAKLLWTEAGKPAPAAVMAEDATDEQKALTWAVESQLISADKPADA
-657 SPLTGRELVARK
+657 SVGRWEVIRGWNR
-669 VKALSIM
+669 VKEM
-676 AGSYG
+676 
-681 EKQRAEF
+681 K
-688 NVVNDIPAMRKLFA
+688 
-702 EWDTPIVQNPFELG
+702 
-716 KQVMYPGAAI
+716 
-726 ENDFGWAKLHPVV
+726 
-739 EGYKNY
+739 
-745 HKMPYDRASWDLLS
+745 
-759 VVYLLHPEYF
+759 
-769 TESEPGTV
+769 
-777 AVDDKGFTNF
+777 
-787 TPGPDGRHRWL
+787 
-798 TATPEQLTRLRD
+798 
-810 CIVRTT
+810 
-816 TRAPKHTE
+816 
-824 L
+824 

>member
-1 MSGNITLT
+1 MSGDITLT
-9 DTLSINNK
+9 GTLSINNK

-37 NISNDGTLEIKDS
+37 NISNGGTLEIKDS

-416 GAINDGT
+416 GAIENGT
-423 FSGKVKNNGTI
+423 FSGNVTNNGTI
-434 GNGNFIGAVT
+434 GNGNFTGAVT
-444 NEKTGVISGG
+444 NEQTGVISGG

-469 PKPGDNKPDDTNKD
+469 PKPGDNKPGDNKPDDTNKD
-483 NDKKEDTEPVAPVVK
+483 NDKKEDT
-498 RYDLTVKNAEVT
+498 YDLTVKNAEVT

-573 FKMPA
+573 FKMPP
-578 QAVTIEA
+578 QAVTIEV

-622 IGTELYLNTVLPAG
+622 IGTELYLNTVLPVQLS
-636 AAIPQN
+636 PRTPPNWQN
-642 TTELAKLLDSPADDI
+642 SSGLKLANP
-657 SPLTGRELVARK
+657 PLPL
-669 VKALSIM
+669 
-676 AGSYG
+676 
-681 EKQRAEF
+681 
-688 NVVNDIPAMRKLFA
+688 
-702 EWDTPIVQNPFELG
+702 
-716 KQVMYPGAAI
+716 
-726 ENDFGWAKLHPVV
+726 
-739 EGYKNY
+739 
-745 HKMPYDRASWDLLS
+745 
-759 VVYLLHPEYF
+759 
-769 TESEPGTV
+769 
-777 AVDDKGFTNF
+777 
-787 TPGPDGRHRWL
+787 
-798 TATPEQLTRLRD
+798 
-810 CIVRTT
+810 
-816 TRAPKHTE
+816 
-824 L
+824 

>member
-9 DTLSINNK
+9 GTLSINNK

-28 TAANNQRAF
+28 AAANNQRAF
-37 NISNDGTLEIKDS
+37 NISNGGTLEIKDS
-50 VGKGII
+50 VGNGII
-56 QGNGTVTGHGG
+56 QGNGTVTGSGG

-90 STSGGGVYMSDG
+90 STSGGGVYMSGG

-116 PEGAGVK
+116 SEGAGVK

-176 TSARSNTEI
+176 TSAYSNTEI

-202 HTGVQLHVNNATVS
+202 LQGVQLHVNNATVS
-216 GKIQNRGTITGTE
+216 GKIQNRGTIIGTG
-229 NAEFTGTVVNESVGK
+229 NAEFTGTVVNESAGMIK
-244 IVSGKFERIEDA
+244 SGKFKRIEDA
-256 SATGVCNE
+256 STAGVCNE
-264 VEYEAYVKLIGHRWP
+264 VEYEAYVKLIGYSWP

-297 KFLSYVTPNDMEN
+297 KFLSYVTPYGIPPYAMDN

-329 AGENAEKKIINHG
+329 AGENAEKKIINYG
-342 NLTLIDSGTGSTLSI
+342 NLTLIDSGTGGTLNI
-357 PIENNGTLNAN
+357 PIENDGTLNAN

-423 FSGKVKNNGTI
+423 FSGKVTNNGTI
-434 GNGNFIGAVT
+434 GNGNFTGAVT
-444 NEKTGVISGG
+444 NEQTGVISGG

-469 PKPGDNKPDDTNKD
+469 PKPGDNKPGDNKPDDTNKD
-483 NDKKEDTEPVAPVVK
+483 NDKKEDT
-498 RYDLTVKNAEVT
+498 YDLTVKNAEVT

-573 FKMPA
+573 FKMPP

-642 TTELAKLLDSPADDI
+642 TTELAKLLWTEAGKPAPAAVMAEDATDEQKALTWAVESQLISVDKPADA
-657 SPLTGRELVARK
+657 SVGRWEVIRGWNR
-669 VKALSIM
+669 VKEM
-676 AGSYG
+676 
-681 EKQRAEF
+681 K
-688 NVVNDIPAMRKLFA
+688 
-702 EWDTPIVQNPFELG
+702 
-716 KQVMYPGAAI
+716 
-726 ENDFGWAKLHPVV
+726 
-739 EGYKNY
+739 
-745 HKMPYDRASWDLLS
+745 
-759 VVYLLHPEYF
+759 
-769 TESEPGTV
+769 
-777 AVDDKGFTNF
+777 
-787 TPGPDGRHRWL
+787 
-798 TATPEQLTRLRD
+798 
-810 CIVRTT
+810 
-816 TRAPKHTE
+816 
-824 L
+824 

>member
-1 MSGNITLT
+1 MNGDITLT
-9 DTLSINNK
+9 GTLSINNK

-37 NISNDGTLEIKDS
+37 NISNGGTLEIKDS
-50 VGKGII
+50 VGNGII
-56 QGNGTVTGHGG
+56 RGNGTVTGHGG
-67 AIYMEGSGS
+67 AIYMKGSGS

-116 PEGAGVK
+116 PEGAGVE

-154 SGTSKFIMSGGTID
+154 SGTSKFTMSGGTID

-176 TSARSNTEI
+176 TSAGSNTEI
-185 LLSGGTITNSE
+185 TLSGGTITNNE
-196 RYDMVI
+196 DYDMVI
-202 HTGVQLHVNNATVS
+202 HRKVTLQVNSATVS
-216 GKIQNRGTITGTE
+216 GKIQNRGTITGTG

-244 IVSGKFERIEDA
+244 IVSGKFKRIEDA
-256 SATGVCNE
+256 STAGVCNA
-264 VEYEAYVKLIGHRWP
+264 VEYEAYVKLIGHSWP
-279 DESTLK
+279 DESTLR

-297 KFLSYVTPNDMEN
+297 KFLSYVTPDDMEN
-310 TLTIPEGVTV
+310 TLTIPEDVTV

-329 AGENAEKKIINHG
+329 AGENENAEKKIINHG

-382 TTTGEKATQFS
+382 TTTGEKTTQFS

-423 FSGKVKNNGTI
+423 FSGKVTNNGTI
-434 GNGNFIGAVT
+434 GNGNFTGAVT
-444 NEKTGVISGG
+444 NEQTGVISGG
-454 KFDESKLTNNGGTLP
+454 KFDESQLTNNGGTLP

-483 NDKKEDTEPVAPVVK
+483 NE

-642 TTELAKLLDSPADDI
+642 TTELAKLLWTEAGKPAPAAVMAEDATDEQKALTWAVESQLISADKPADA
-657 SPLTGRELVARK
+657 SVGRWEVIRGWNR
-669 VKALSIM
+669 VKEM
-676 AGSYG
+676 
-681 EKQRAEF
+681 K
-688 NVVNDIPAMRKLFA
+688 
-702 EWDTPIVQNPFELG
+702 
-716 KQVMYPGAAI
+716 
-726 ENDFGWAKLHPVV
+726 
-739 EGYKNY
+739 
-745 HKMPYDRASWDLLS
+745 
-759 VVYLLHPEYF
+759 
-769 TESEPGTV
+769 
-777 AVDDKGFTNF
+777 
-787 TPGPDGRHRWL
+787 
-798 TATPEQLTRLRD
+798 
-810 CIVRTT
+810 
-816 TRAPKHTE
+816 
-824 L
+824 

>member
-9 DTLSINNK
+9 GTLSINNK

-37 NISNDGTLEIKDS
+37 NISNGGTLEIKDS
-50 VGKGII
+50 VGNGII
-56 QGNGTVTGHGG
+56 QGNGTVTGRGG

-76 ALTISGGTIQGFTA
+76 ALTISGGTIQDFTVSA
-90 STSGGGVYMSDG
+90 HGGGVYMSGGTFTMTGGKIYNCSSSGTNLSGGGVYMAEG
-102 TFNMTGGAIENCTA
+102 TFDMSGGSIENCTA
-116 PEGAGVK
+116 HEGAGVE
-123 MYPDSGNT
+123 MYPDSENT
-131 CTFTMSDSAE
+131 ICTFTMSDSAE
-141 IKNCSNDG
+141 IKNCSNNG
-149 VSIAW
+149 VSIAR

-176 TSARSNTEI
+176 TSARSNTGNTEI

-196 RYDMVI
+196 SYDMVI
-202 HTGVQLHVNNATVS
+202 HKGVQLHVDNATVS
-216 GKIQNRGTITGTE
+216 GKIQNRGTITGTG

-244 IVSGKFERIEDA
+244 IVSGKFKRIEDA
-256 SATGVCNE
+256 STAGVCNE
-264 VEYEAYVKLIGHRWP
+264 VEYEAYVKLIGHSWP
-279 DESTLK
+279 DKSTLK

-329 AGENAEKKIINHG
+329 AGETAEKKIINHG
-342 NLTLIDSGTGSTLSI
+342 NLTLIDSGTGSTLNI

-423 FSGKVKNNGTI
+423 FSGNVTNNGTI

-483 NDKKEDTEPVAPVVK
+483 NDKKEDT
-498 RYDLTVKNAEVT
+498 YDLTVKNAEVT
-510 VKDADGKAVEFTKAE
+510 VKDADGKAVEIAKAE

-573 FKMPA
+573 FKMPP

-605 IGVAGAGTAVLG
+605 ISVAGAGTAVLG

-642 TTELAKLLDSPADDI
+642 TTELAKLLWTEAGKPAPAAVMAEDATDEQKALTWAVESQLISADKPADA
-657 SPLTGRELVARK
+657 SVGRWEVIRGWNR
-669 VKALSIM
+669 VKEM
-676 AGSYG
+676 
-681 EKQRAEF
+681 K
-688 NVVNDIPAMRKLFA
+688 
-702 EWDTPIVQNPFELG
+702 
-716 KQVMYPGAAI
+716 
-726 ENDFGWAKLHPVV
+726 
-739 EGYKNY
+739 
-745 HKMPYDRASWDLLS
+745 
-759 VVYLLHPEYF
+759 
-769 TESEPGTV
+769 
-777 AVDDKGFTNF
+777 
-787 TPGPDGRHRWL
+787 
-798 TATPEQLTRLRD
+798 
-810 CIVRTT
+810 
-816 TRAPKHTE
+816 
-824 L
+824 

>member
-1 MSGNITLT
+1 MKKRLISMALAVSMAVSIMPAPALATVGGGGTTPGDDAITLSDATGGTSSGTATPVSDLTGLRAAATNGGNVQLNGDITLT

-28 TAANNQRAF
+28 TAASNQRAF
-37 NISNDGTLEIKDS
+37 NISNGGTLEIKDS
-50 VGKGII
+50 VGNGII
-56 QGNGTVTGHGG
+56 QGNGTVTGSGG

-90 STSGGGVYMSDG
+90 STSGGGVYMRDG

-131 CTFTMSDSAE
+131 CTFTMSDLAE

-216 GKIQNRGTITGTE
+216 GKIQNRGTITGTG
-229 NAEFTGTVVNESVGK
+229 NAEFTGTVVNESAGK
-244 IVSGKFERIEDA
+244 IESGKFKRIEDA
-256 SATGVCNE
+256 STAGVCNE
-264 VEYEAYVKLIGHRWP
+264 VEYEAYVKLIGYSWP

-297 KFLSYVTPNDMEN
+297 KFLSYVTPNGIPNGMEN

-329 AGENAEKKIINHG
+329 AGENAEKKIINYG
-342 NLTLIDSGTGSTLSI
+342 NLTLIDSGTGGTLNI

-423 FSGKVKNNGTI
+423 FSGKVTNNGAINDGTFSGNVTNNGTI
-434 GNGNFIGAVT
+434 GNGNFTGAVI

-454 KFDESKLTNNGGTLP
+454 KFDENKLTNNGGTLP

-642 TTELAKLLDSPADDI
+642 TTELAKLLWTEAGKPAPAAVMAEDATDEQKALTWAVESQLISADKPADA
-657 SPLTGRELVARK
+657 SVGRWEVIRGWNR
-669 VKALSIM
+669 VKEM
-676 AGSYG
+676 
-681 EKQRAEF
+681 K
-688 NVVNDIPAMRKLFA
+688 
-702 EWDTPIVQNPFELG
+702 
-716 KQVMYPGAAI
+716 
-726 ENDFGWAKLHPVV
+726 
-739 EGYKNY
+739 
-745 HKMPYDRASWDLLS
+745 
-759 VVYLLHPEYF
+759 
-769 TESEPGTV
+769 
-777 AVDDKGFTNF
+777 
-787 TPGPDGRHRWL
+787 
-798 TATPEQLTRLRD
+798 
-810 CIVRTT
+810 
-816 TRAPKHTE
+816 
-824 L
+824 

>member
-9 DTLSINNK
+9 DTLSINSE

-37 NISNDGTLEIKDS
+37 NISNGGTLEIKDS

-56 QGNGTVTGHGG
+56 QGNGTVTGRGG

-76 ALTISGGTIQGFTA
+76 ALTISGGTIQGFTVSA
-90 STSGGGVYMSDG
+90 HGGGVYMRDG

-149 VSIAW
+149 VSIAS
-154 SGTSKFIMSGGTID
+154 SGTSKFTMSGGTID

-423 FSGKVKNNGTI
+423 FSGEVTNNGAIENGTFSGNVTNNGTI
-434 GNGNFIGAVT
+434 GNGNFTGAVT
-444 NEKTGVISGG
+444 NEQTGVISGG

-469 PKPGDNKPDDTNKD
+469 PKPGDNKPGDNKPDDTNKD
-483 NDKKEDTEPVAPVVK
+483 NDKKEDT
-498 RYDLTVKNAEVT
+498 YDLTVKNAEVT

-550 VFDLWSINSDAKLDV
+550 VFDLWSIISDAKLDV

-573 FKMPA
+573 FKMPP
-578 QAVTIEA
+578 QAVTIEV

-642 TTELAKLLDSPADDI
+642 TTELAKLLWTEAGKPAPAAVMAEDATDEQKALTWAVESQLISADKPADA
-657 SPLTGRELVARK
+657 SVGRWEVIRGWNR
-669 VKALSIM
+669 VKEM
-676 AGSYG
+676 
-681 EKQRAEF
+681 K
-688 NVVNDIPAMRKLFA
+688 
-702 EWDTPIVQNPFELG
+702 
-716 KQVMYPGAAI
+716 
-726 ENDFGWAKLHPVV
+726 
-739 EGYKNY
+739 
-745 HKMPYDRASWDLLS
+745 
-759 VVYLLHPEYF
+759 
-769 TESEPGTV
+769 
-777 AVDDKGFTNF
+777 
-787 TPGPDGRHRWL
+787 
-798 TATPEQLTRLRD
+798 
-810 CIVRTT
+810 
-816 TRAPKHTE
+816 
-824 L
+824 

>member
-1 MSGNITLT
+1 MSGDIALT
-9 DTLSINNK
+9 GTLSINNK

-37 NISNDGTLEIKDS
+37 NISNGGTLEIKDS

-176 TSARSNTEI
+176 TSSGSNTEI
-185 LLSGGTITNSE
+185 TLSGGTITNSE
-196 RYDMVI
+196 SYDMVI
-202 HTGVQLHVNNATVS
+202 HKGVQLRVNDATVS

-416 GAINDGT
+416 GAIENGT
-423 FSGKVKNNGTI
+423 FSGNVTNNGTI
-434 GNGNFIGAVT
+434 GNGNFTGAVI

-469 PKPGDNKPDDTNKD
+469 PKPGDSKPGDNKPDDTNKD
-483 NDKKEDTEPVAPVVK
+483 NDKKEDT
-498 RYDLTVKNAEVT
+498 YDLTVKNAEVT

-642 TTELAKLLDSPADDI
+642 TTELAKLLWTEAGKPAPAAVMAEDATDEQKALTWAVESQLISADKPADA
-657 SPLTGRELVARK
+657 SVGRWEVIRGWNR
-669 VKALSIM
+669 VKEM
-676 AGSYG
+676 
-681 EKQRAEF
+681 K
-688 NVVNDIPAMRKLFA
+688 
-702 EWDTPIVQNPFELG
+702 
-716 KQVMYPGAAI
+716 
-726 ENDFGWAKLHPVV
+726 
-739 EGYKNY
+739 
-745 HKMPYDRASWDLLS
+745 
-759 VVYLLHPEYF
+759 
-769 TESEPGTV
+769 
-777 AVDDKGFTNF
+777 
-787 TPGPDGRHRWL
+787 
-798 TATPEQLTRLRD
+798 
-810 CIVRTT
+810 
-816 TRAPKHTE
+816 
-824 L
+824 

>member
-9 DTLSINNK
+9 GTLSINNK

-37 NISNDGTLEIKDS
+37 NISNGGTLEIKDS

-90 STSGGGVYMSDG
+90 SISGGGVYMRDG

-149 VSIAW
+149 VSIAS
-154 SGTSKFIMSGGTID
+154 SGTSKFTMSGGTID

-229 NAEFTGTVVNESVGK
+229 NAEFTGTVVNESAGEIK
-244 IVSGKFERIEDA
+244 SGKFKRIEDA
-256 SATGVCNE
+256 SPAGVRNE
-264 VEYEAYVKLIGHRWP
+264 VEYEAYVKLIDYSWP
-279 DESTLK
+279 DESTLR

-297 KFLSYVTPNDMEN
+297 KFLSYVAPNAMTN

-342 NLTLIDSGTGSTLSI
+342 NLTLIDSGTGGTLNI
-357 PIENNGTLNAN
+357 PIENDGTLNAN

-423 FSGKVKNNGTI
+423 FSGKVTNNGTI
-434 GNGNFIGAVT
+434 GNGNFTGAVI

-469 PKPGDNKPDDTNKD
+469 PKPGDNKPGDNKPDDTNKD
-483 NDKKEDTEPVAPVVK
+483 NDKKEDT
-498 RYDLTVKNAEVT
+498 YDLTVKNAEVT

-642 TTELAKLLDSPADDI
+642 TTELAKLLWTEAGKPAPAAVMAEDATDEQKALTWAVESQLISADKPADA
-657 SPLTGRELVARK
+657 SVGRWEVIRGWNR
-669 VKALSIM
+669 VKEM
-676 AGSYG
+676 
-681 EKQRAEF
+681 K
-688 NVVNDIPAMRKLFA
+688 
-702 EWDTPIVQNPFELG
+702 
-716 KQVMYPGAAI
+716 
-726 ENDFGWAKLHPVV
+726 
-739 EGYKNY
+739 
-745 HKMPYDRASWDLLS
+745 
-759 VVYLLHPEYF
+759 
-769 TESEPGTV
+769 
-777 AVDDKGFTNF
+777 
-787 TPGPDGRHRWL
+787 
-798 TATPEQLTRLRD
+798 
-810 CIVRTT
+810 
-816 TRAPKHTE
+816 
-824 L
+824 

>member
-9 DTLSINNK
+9 GTLSINSKN
-17 KLSIDLNGHTI
+17 LSIDLNGHTI

-37 NISNDGTLEIKDS
+37 NISNGGTLEIKDS
-50 VGKGII
+50 VGNGII
-56 QGNGTVTGHGG
+56 QGNGTVTGSGG

-176 TSARSNTEI
+176 TSAGSNTEI
-185 LLSGGTITNSE
+185 TLSGGTITNSE

-216 GKIQNRGTITGTE
+216 GKIQNRGTITGTG
-229 NAEFTGTVVNESVGK
+229 NAAFTGTVVNESVGK
-244 IVSGKFERIEDA
+244 IVSGKFKRIEDA
-256 SATGVCNE
+256 STAGVRNA
-264 VEYEAYVKLIGHRWP
+264 VEYEAYVKLIGHSWP
-279 DESTLK
+279 DKSTLR

-297 KFLSYVTPNDMEN
+297 KFLSYVTPDDMEN
-310 TLTIPEGVTV
+310 TLTIPEDVTV

-329 AGENAEKKIINHG
+329 AGENAEIINHG
-342 NLTLIDSGTGSTLSI
+342 NLTLIDSGTGGTLNI

-368 GGTVTGEVTNKGTI
+368 GGTVTGEVTNNG
-382 TTTGEKATQFS
+382 A
-393 GGVTNESDGKIE
+393 IE

-416 GAINDGT
+416 GAIENGT
-423 FSGKVKNNGTI
+423 FSGNVTNNGTI
-434 GNGNFIGAVT
+434 GNGNFTGTVT
-444 NEKTGVISGG
+444 NEQTGVISGG
-454 KFDESKLTNNGGTLP
+454 KFDENKLINNGGTLP
-469 PKPGDNKPDDTNKD
+469 QKPGDNKPDDTNKD
-483 NDKKEDTEPVAPVVK
+483 NE

-510 VKDADGKAVEFTKAE
+510 VTDADGKAVEIAKAE

-573 FKMPA
+573 FTMPDK
-578 QAVTIEA
+578 AVTIEA

-642 TTELAKLLDSPADDI
+642 TTELAKLLWTEAGKPAPAAVMAEDATDEQKALTWAVESQLISADKPADA
-657 SPLTGRELVARK
+657 SVGRWEVIRGWNR
-669 VKALSIM
+669 VKEM
-676 AGSYG
+676 
-681 EKQRAEF
+681 K
-688 NVVNDIPAMRKLFA
+688 
-702 EWDTPIVQNPFELG
+702 
-716 KQVMYPGAAI
+716 
-726 ENDFGWAKLHPVV
+726 
-739 EGYKNY
+739 
-745 HKMPYDRASWDLLS
+745 
-759 VVYLLHPEYF
+759 
-769 TESEPGTV
+769 
-777 AVDDKGFTNF
+777 
-787 TPGPDGRHRWL
+787 
-798 TATPEQLTRLRD
+798 
-810 CIVRTT
+810 
-816 TRAPKHTE
+816 
-824 L
+824 

>member
-1 MSGNITLT
+1 MGGTSSGTATPVSDLTGLTAAATKGGNVQLSGNITLT

-56 QGNGTVTGHGG
+56 QGNGTVTGSGG

-90 STSGGGVYMSDG
+90 SISGGGVYMRDG

-149 VSIAW
+149 VSIAS
-154 SGTSKFIMSGGTID
+154 SGTSKFTMSGGTID

-229 NAEFTGTVVNESVGK
+229 NAEFTGTVVNESAGK
-244 IVSGKFERIEDA
+244 IESGKFKRIEDA
-256 SATGVCNE
+256 STAGVCNA
-264 VEYEAYVKLIGHRWP
+264 VEYEAYVKLIGYSWP

-297 KFLSYVTPNDMEN
+297 KFLSYVTPNGIPNGMEN

-329 AGENAEKKIINHG
+329 AGENAEKKIINYG
-342 NLTLIDSGTGSTLSI
+342 NLTLIDSGTGGTLNI

-423 FSGKVKNNGTI
+423 FSGKVTNNGTI
-434 GNGNFIGAVT
+434 GNGNFTGAVT

-469 PKPGDNKPDDTNKD
+469 PKPGDNKPGDNKPDDTNKD
-483 NDKKEDTEPVAPVVK
+483 NDKKEDT
-498 RYDLTVKNAEVT
+498 YDLTVKNAEVT

-642 TTELAKLLDSPADDI
+642 TTELAKLLWTEAGKPAPAAVMAEDATDEQKALTWAVESQLISADKPADA
-657 SPLTGRELVARK
+657 SVGRWEVIRGWNR
-669 VKALSIM
+669 VKEM
-676 AGSYG
+676 
-681 EKQRAEF
+681 K
-688 NVVNDIPAMRKLFA
+688 
-702 EWDTPIVQNPFELG
+702 
-716 KQVMYPGAAI
+716 
-726 ENDFGWAKLHPVV
+726 
-739 EGYKNY
+739 
-745 HKMPYDRASWDLLS
+745 
-759 VVYLLHPEYF
+759 
-769 TESEPGTV
+769 
-777 AVDDKGFTNF
+777 
-787 TPGPDGRHRWL
+787 
-798 TATPEQLTRLRD
+798 
-810 CIVRTT
+810 
-816 TRAPKHTE
+816 
-824 L
+824 

>member
-1 MSGNITLT
+1 MSGDITLT
-9 DTLSINNK
+9 GTLSINNK
-17 KLSIDLNGHTI
+17 NLSIDLNGHTI

-37 NISNDGTLEIKDS
+37 NINGGTLEIKDS

-56 QGNGTVTGHGG
+56 QGNGTVTGPGG

-90 STSGGGVYMSDG
+90 STSGGGVYMRDG

-116 PEGAGVK
+116 SEGAGVK

-176 TSARSNTEI
+176 TSSGSNTEI

-229 NAEFTGTVVNESVGK
+229 NAEFTGTVVNESAGK
-244 IVSGKFERIEDA
+244 IESGKFKRIEDA
-256 SATGVCNE
+256 STAGVCNA
-264 VEYEAYVKLIGHRWP
+264 VEYEAYVKLIGHSWP
-279 DESTLK
+279 DKSTLR

-297 KFLSYVTPNDMEN
+297 KFLSYVTPDDMEN

-342 NLTLIDSGTGSTLSI
+342 NLTLIDSGTGGTLNI

-393 GGVTNESDGKIE
+393 GGVTNESNGKIE

-434 GNGNFIGAVT
+434 GNGNFTGAVT
-444 NEKTGVISGG
+444 NEQTGVISGG

-469 PKPGDNKPDDTNKD
+469 PKPGDNKPGDNKPDDTNKD
-483 NDKKEDTEPVAPVVK
+483 NDKKEDT
-498 RYDLTVKNAEVT
+498 YDLTVKNAEVT

-642 TTELAKLLDSPADDI
+642 TTELAKLLWTEAGKPAPAAVMAEDATDEQKALTWAVESQLISADKPADA
-657 SPLTGRELVARK
+657 SVGRWEVIRGWNR
-669 VKALSIM
+669 VK
-676 AGSYG
+676 
-681 EKQRAEF
+681 ETK
-688 NVVNDIPAMRKLFA
+688 
-702 EWDTPIVQNPFELG
+702 
-716 KQVMYPGAAI
+716 
-726 ENDFGWAKLHPVV
+726 
-739 EGYKNY
+739 
-745 HKMPYDRASWDLLS
+745 
-759 VVYLLHPEYF
+759 
-769 TESEPGTV
+769 
-777 AVDDKGFTNF
+777 
-787 TPGPDGRHRWL
+787 
-798 TATPEQLTRLRD
+798 
-810 CIVRTT
+810 
-816 TRAPKHTE
+816 
-824 L
+824 

>member
-1 MSGNITLT
+1 MKKRLISMALAVSMAVSMMPAPALATVGGGGTTPGDDAITLSDAT
-9 DTLSINNK
+9 GGTSSGTATLVSDLTGLRDAATKGGNVQLSGDIKLTGTLSINNK

-37 NISNDGTLEIKDS
+37 NISNGGTLEIKDS
-50 VGKGII
+50 VGNGII
-56 QGNGTVTGHGG
+56 QGNGTVTGSGG

-90 STSGGGVYMSDG
+90 SISGGGVYMRDG

-149 VSIAW
+149 VSIAS
-154 SGTSKFIMSGGTID
+154 SGTSKFTMSGGTID

-229 NAEFTGTVVNESVGK
+229 NAEFTGTVVNESAGK
-244 IVSGKFERIEDA
+244 IESGKFKRIEDA
-256 SATGVCNE
+256 STAGVCNA
-264 VEYEAYVKLIGHRWP
+264 VEYEAYVKLIGYSWP

-297 KFLSYVTPNDMEN
+297 KFLSYVTPNGIPNGMEN

-329 AGENAEKKIINHG
+329 AGENAEKKIINYG
-342 NLTLIDSGTGSTLSI
+342 NLTLIDSGTGGTLNI

-423 FSGKVKNNGTI
+423 FSGKVTNNGTI
-434 GNGNFIGAVT
+434 GNGNFTGAVT

-469 PKPGDNKPDDTNKD
+469 PKPGDNKPGDNKPDDTNKD
-483 NDKKEDTEPVAPVVK
+483 NDKKEDT
-498 RYDLTVKNAEVT
+498 YDLTVKNAEVT

-642 TTELAKLLDSPADDI
+642 TTELAKLLWTEAGKPAPAAVMAEDATDEQKALTWAVESQLISADKPADA
-657 SPLTGRELVARK
+657 SVGRWEVIRGWNR
-669 VKALSIM
+669 VKEM
-676 AGSYG
+676 
-681 EKQRAEF
+681 K
-688 NVVNDIPAMRKLFA
+688 
-702 EWDTPIVQNPFELG
+702 
-716 KQVMYPGAAI
+716 
-726 ENDFGWAKLHPVV
+726 
-739 EGYKNY
+739 
-745 HKMPYDRASWDLLS
+745 
-759 VVYLLHPEYF
+759 
-769 TESEPGTV
+769 
-777 AVDDKGFTNF
+777 
-787 TPGPDGRHRWL
+787 
-798 TATPEQLTRLRD
+798 
-810 CIVRTT
+810 
-816 TRAPKHTE
+816 
-824 L
+824 

>member
-1 MSGNITLT
+1 MSDDITLT
-9 DTLSINNK
+9 GTLSINNK

-50 VGKGII
+50 VGNGII

-90 STSGGGVYMSDG
+90 STSGGGVYMSGG

-116 PEGAGVK
+116 SEGAGVK

-176 TSARSNTEI
+176 TSAYSNTEI

-202 HTGVQLHVNNATVS
+202 LQGVQLHVNNATVS
-216 GKIQNRGTITGTE
+216 GKIRNLGTITGE
-229 NAEFTGTVVNESVGK
+229 GSAEFTGTVVNESKGTIK
-244 IVSGKFERIEDA
+244 SGKFERIEDA
-256 SATGVCNE
+256 SAAGVCNA

-297 KFLSYVTPNDMEN
+297 KFSSQVTPDDMEN

-329 AGENAEKKIINHG
+329 AGINAEKKIINHG
-342 NLTLIDSGTGSTLSI
+342 NLTLIDSGTGSTLNI

-423 FSGKVKNNGTI
+423 FSGKVTNNGTI
-434 GNGNFIGAVT
+434 GNGNFTGAVT
-444 NEKTGVISGG
+444 NEQTGVISGG

-469 PKPGDNKPDDTNKD
+469 PKPGDNKPGDNKPGDNKPDDTNKD
-483 NDKKEDTEPVAPVVK
+483 NDKKEDT
-498 RYDLTVKNAEVT
+498 YDLTVKNAEVT

-573 FKMPA
+573 FTMPDK
-578 QAVTIEA
+578 AVTIEA

-642 TTELAKLLDSPADDI
+642 TTELAKLLWTEAGKPAPAAVMAEDATDEQKALTWAVESQLISADKPADA
-657 SPLTGRELVARK
+657 SVGRWEVIRGWNR
-669 VKALSIM
+669 VKEM
-676 AGSYG
+676 
-681 EKQRAEF
+681 K
-688 NVVNDIPAMRKLFA
+688 
-702 EWDTPIVQNPFELG
+702 
-716 KQVMYPGAAI
+716 
-726 ENDFGWAKLHPVV
+726 
-739 EGYKNY
+739 
-745 HKMPYDRASWDLLS
+745 
-759 VVYLLHPEYF
+759 
-769 TESEPGTV
+769 
-777 AVDDKGFTNF
+777 
-787 TPGPDGRHRWL
+787 
-798 TATPEQLTRLRD
+798 
-810 CIVRTT
+810 
-816 TRAPKHTE
+816 
-824 L
+824 

>member
-17 KLSIDLNGHTI
+17 ILSIDLNGHTI

-37 NISNDGTLEIKDS
+37 NINGGKLEIKDS
-50 VGKGII
+50 VGNGII
-56 QGNGTVTGHGG
+56 QGNGTVTGSGG
-67 AIYMEGSGS
+67 AIYMKGSGS
-76 ALTISGGTIQGFTA
+76 ALTISGGTIQGFTVSAHGGGVYMRDGIFNMTGGAIENCTA
-90 STSGGGVYMSDG
+90 STSGGGVYMNDG

-116 PEGAGVK
+116 PEGAGVE
-123 MYPDSGNT
+123 MYPDSENTT
-131 CTFTMSDSAE
+131 CTFTMRDSAE

-176 TSARSNTEI
+176 TSARSKTEI

-202 HTGVQLHVNNATVS
+202 HKGVQLRVNDATVS
-216 GKIQNRGTITGTE
+216 GKIQNRGTIIGTGS
-229 NAEFTGTVVNESVGK
+229 AEFTGTVVNESAGEIK
-244 IVSGKFERIEDA
+244 SGKFERIEDA
-256 SATGVCNE
+256 STAGVCNA
-264 VEYEAYVKLIGHRWP
+264 VEYEAYVKLIGYSWP

-297 KFLSYVTPNDMEN
+297 KFLSYVTPNGIPPYGMDN

-329 AGENAEKKIINHG
+329 AGVNTEKKIINHG
-342 NLTLIDSGTGSTLSI
+342 NLTLIDSGTGGTLNI

-423 FSGKVKNNGTI
+423 FSGNVTNNGTI
-434 GNGNFIGAVT
+434 GNGNFTGAVT
-444 NEKTGVISGG
+444 NEQTGVISGG

-469 PKPGDNKPDDTNKD
+469 PKPGDNKPGDNKPDDTNKD
-483 NDKKEDTEPVAPVVK
+483 NDKKEDT
-498 RYDLTVKNAEVT
+498 YDLTVKNAEVT

-642 TTELAKLLDSPADDI
+642 TTELAKLLWTEAGKPAPAAVMAEDATDEQKALTWAVESQLISADKPADA
-657 SPLTGRELVARK
+657 SVGRWEVIR
-669 VKALSIM
+669 
-676 AGSYG
+676 GWN
-681 EKQRAEF
+681 RAKE
-688 NVVNDIPAMRKLFA
+688 MK
-702 EWDTPIVQNPFELG
+702 
-716 KQVMYPGAAI
+716 
-726 ENDFGWAKLHPVV
+726 
-739 EGYKNY
+739 
-745 HKMPYDRASWDLLS
+745 
-759 VVYLLHPEYF
+759 
-769 TESEPGTV
+769 
-777 AVDDKGFTNF
+777 
-787 TPGPDGRHRWL
+787 
-798 TATPEQLTRLRD
+798 
-810 CIVRTT
+810 
-816 TRAPKHTE
+816 
-824 L
+824 

>member
-1 MSGNITLT
+1 MSDDITLT
-9 DTLSINNK
+9 GTLSINNK

-50 VGKGII
+50 VGNGII

-90 STSGGGVYMSDG
+90 STSGGGVYMSGG

-116 PEGAGVK
+116 SEGAGVK

-154 SGTSKFIMSGGTID
+154 SGTSKFIMNGGTID

-176 TSARSNTEI
+176 TSSGSNTEI
-185 LLSGGTITNSE
+185 LLNGGTITNSE

-202 HTGVQLHVNNATVS
+202 HTGVQLRVNDATVS
-216 GKIQNRGTITGTE
+216 GKIQNRGTITGTGS
-229 NAEFTGTVVNESVGK
+229 AEFTGTVVNESNGR
-244 IVSGKFERIEDA
+244 IESGKFKRIEDA
-256 SATGVCNE
+256 SAVGVCNA
-264 VEYEAYVKLIGHRWP
+264 VEYEAYVKLIGYSWP
-279 DESTLK
+279 DESTLR

-297 KFLSYVTPNDMEN
+297 KFLSYVTPNGIPPYGMEN

-329 AGENAEKKIINHG
+329 AGVNTEKKIINHG
-342 NLTLIDSGTGSTLSI
+342 NLTLIDSGTGGTLNI

-416 GAINDGT
+416 GAIENGT
-423 FSGKVKNNGTI
+423 FSGKVTNNGTI
-434 GNGNFIGAVT
+434 GNGNFTGAVT
-444 NEKTGVISGG
+444 NEQTGVISGG

-469 PKPGDNKPDDTNKD
+469 PKPGDNKPGDNKPDDTNKD
-483 NDKKEDTEPVAPVVK
+483 NDKKEDT
-498 RYDLTVKNAEVT
+498 YDLTVKNAEVT
-510 VKDADGKAVEFTKAE
+510 VKDVDGKAVEFTKAE

-642 TTELAKLLDSPADDI
+642 TTELAKLLWTEAGKPAPAAVMAEDATNEQKALTWAVESQLISADKPADA
-657 SPLTGRELVARK
+657 SVGRWEVIRGWNR
-669 VKALSIM
+669 VKEM
-676 AGSYG
+676 
-681 EKQRAEF
+681 K
-688 NVVNDIPAMRKLFA
+688 
-702 EWDTPIVQNPFELG
+702 
-716 KQVMYPGAAI
+716 
-726 ENDFGWAKLHPVV
+726 
-739 EGYKNY
+739 
-745 HKMPYDRASWDLLS
+745 
-759 VVYLLHPEYF
+759 
-769 TESEPGTV
+769 
-777 AVDDKGFTNF
+777 
-787 TPGPDGRHRWL
+787 
-798 TATPEQLTRLRD
+798 
-810 CIVRTT
+810 
-816 TRAPKHTE
+816 
-824 L
+824 

>member
-28 TAANNQRAF
+28 TAAINQRAF
-37 NISNDGTLEIKDS
+37 NISNGGTLEIKDS
-50 VGKGII
+50 VGNGII
-56 QGNGTVTGHGG
+56 QGNGTVTGSGG

-154 SGTSKFIMSGGTID
+154 SGTSKFIMNGGTID

-185 LLSGGTITNSE
+185 LLNGGTITNSE

-202 HTGVQLHVNNATVS
+202 HTGVQLRVNDATVS
-216 GKIQNRGTITGTE
+216 GKIQNRGTITGTGS
-229 NAEFTGTVVNESVGK
+229 AEFTGTVVNESAGK
-244 IVSGKFERIEDA
+244 IESRKFKRIEDA
-256 SATGVCNE
+256 SAAGVRNV

-279 DESTLK
+279 NEETLK
-285 AIQDK
+285 QLQNK
-290 AHGNAQL
+290 VQGNVQL
-297 KFLSYVTPNDMEN
+297 KFLSQVTPDDMEN
-310 TLTIPEGVTV
+310 TLTIPEDVTV

-342 NLTLIDSGTGSTLSI
+342 NLTLIDSGTGSTLNI

-434 GNGNFIGAVT
+434 GNGNFTGAVT
-444 NEKTGVISGG
+444 NEQTGVISGG
-454 KFDESKLTNNGGTLP
+454 KFDENKLTNNGGTLP
-469 PKPGDNKPDDTNKD
+469 PKPGDNKPGDNKPDDTNKD
-483 NDKKEDTEPVAPVVK
+483 NDKKEDT
-498 RYDLTVKNAEVT
+498 YDLTVKNAEVT

-642 TTELAKLLDSPADDI
+642 TTELAKLLWTEAGKPAPAAVMAEDATDEQKALTWAVESQLISADKPADA
-657 SPLTGRELVARK
+657 SVGRWEVIRGWNR
-669 VKALSIM
+669 VKEM
-676 AGSYG
+676 
-681 EKQRAEF
+681 K
-688 NVVNDIPAMRKLFA
+688 
-702 EWDTPIVQNPFELG
+702 
-716 KQVMYPGAAI
+716 
-726 ENDFGWAKLHPVV
+726 
-739 EGYKNY
+739 
-745 HKMPYDRASWDLLS
+745 
-759 VVYLLHPEYF
+759 
-769 TESEPGTV
+769 
-777 AVDDKGFTNF
+777 
-787 TPGPDGRHRWL
+787 
-798 TATPEQLTRLRD
+798 
-810 CIVRTT
+810 
-816 TRAPKHTE
+816 
-824 L
+824 

>member
-1 MSGNITLT
+1 MSGNIALT
-9 DTLSINNK
+9 GTLSINNK
-17 KLSIDLNGHTI
+17 NLSIDLNGHTI

-37 NISNDGTLEIKDS
+37 NINGGTLEIKDS
-50 VGKGII
+50 VGNGII
-56 QGNGTVTGHGG
+56 QGNGTVTGSGG

-90 STSGGGVYMSDG
+90 STSGGGVYMRDG

-131 CTFTMSDSAE
+131 CTFTMSDLAE

-229 NAEFTGTVVNESVGK
+229 NAEFTGTVVNESAGK
-244 IVSGKFERIEDA
+244 IESGKFKRIEDA
-256 SATGVCNE
+256 STAGVCNA
-264 VEYEAYVKLIGHRWP
+264 VEYEAYVKLIGYSWP

-297 KFLSYVTPNDMEN
+297 KFLSYVTPNGIPPYGMDN

-329 AGENAEKKIINHG
+329 AGENAEKKIINYG
-342 NLTLIDSGTGSTLSI
+342 NLTLIDSGTGGTLNI

-434 GNGNFIGAVT
+434 GNGNFTGAVT
-444 NEKTGVISGG
+444 NEKAGVISGG

-469 PKPGDNKPDDTNKD
+469 PKPGDNKPGDNKPDDTNKD
-483 NDKKEDTEPVAPVVK
+483 NDKKEDT
-498 RYDLTVKNAEVT
+498 YDLTVKNAEVT

-538 VTVKYTA
+538 VTVKYAA

-578 QAVTIEA
+578 HAVTIEA

-642 TTELAKLLDSPADDI
+642 TTELAKLLWTEAGKPAPAAVMAEDATDEQKALTWAVESQLISADKPADA
-657 SPLTGRELVARK
+657 SVGRWEVIRGWNR
-669 VKALSIM
+669 VKEM
-676 AGSYG
+676 
-681 EKQRAEF
+681 K
-688 NVVNDIPAMRKLFA
+688 
-702 EWDTPIVQNPFELG
+702 
-716 KQVMYPGAAI
+716 
-726 ENDFGWAKLHPVV
+726 
-739 EGYKNY
+739 
-745 HKMPYDRASWDLLS
+745 
-759 VVYLLHPEYF
+759 
-769 TESEPGTV
+769 
-777 AVDDKGFTNF
+777 
-787 TPGPDGRHRWL
+787 
-798 TATPEQLTRLRD
+798 
-810 CIVRTT
+810 
-816 TRAPKHTE
+816 
-824 L
+824 

>member
-1 MSGNITLT
+1 MSDDITLT
-9 DTLSINNK
+9 GTLSINNK

-50 VGKGII
+50 VGNGII

-90 STSGGGVYMSDG
+90 STSGGGVYMSGG

-116 PEGAGVK
+116 SEGAGVK

-176 TSARSNTEI
+176 TSAYSNTEI

-202 HTGVQLHVNNATVS
+202 LQGVQLHVNNATVS
-216 GKIQNRGTITGTE
+216 GKIRNLGTITGE
-229 NAEFTGTVVNESVGK
+229 GSAEFTGTVVNESKGTIK
-244 IVSGKFERIEDA
+244 SGKFERIEDA
-256 SATGVCNE
+256 SAAGVCNA

-297 KFLSYVTPNDMEN
+297 KFSSQVTPDDMEN

-329 AGENAEKKIINHG
+329 AGINAEKKIINHG
-342 NLTLIDSGTGSTLSI
+342 NLTLIDSGTGSTLNI

-423 FSGKVKNNGTI
+423 FSGEVTNNGAIENGTFSGKVTNNGTI
-434 GNGNFIGAVT
+434 GNGNFTSAVT
-444 NEKTGVISGG
+444 NEQTGVISGG

-469 PKPGDNKPDDTNKD
+469 PKPGDNKPGDNKPDDTNKD
-483 NDKKEDTEPVAPVVK
+483 NDKKEDT
-498 RYDLTVKNAEVT
+498 YDLTVKNAEVT

-642 TTELAKLLDSPADDI
+642 TTELAKLLWTEAGKPAPAAVMAEDATDEQKALTWAVESQLISADKPADA
-657 SPLTGRELVARK
+657 SVGRWEVIRGWNR
-669 VKALSIM
+669 VKEM
-676 AGSYG
+676 
-681 EKQRAEF
+681 K
-688 NVVNDIPAMRKLFA
+688 
-702 EWDTPIVQNPFELG
+702 
-716 KQVMYPGAAI
+716 
-726 ENDFGWAKLHPVV
+726 
-739 EGYKNY
+739 
-745 HKMPYDRASWDLLS
+745 
-759 VVYLLHPEYF
+759 
-769 TESEPGTV
+769 
-777 AVDDKGFTNF
+777 
-787 TPGPDGRHRWL
+787 
-798 TATPEQLTRLRD
+798 
-810 CIVRTT
+810 
-816 TRAPKHTE
+816 
-824 L
+824 

>member
-1 MSGNITLT
+1 MSGDITLT
-9 DTLSINNK
+9 GTLSINNK
-17 KLSIDLNGHTI
+17 ELSIDLNGHTI

-37 NISNDGTLEIKDS
+37 NISNGGTLEIKDS

-423 FSGKVKNNGTI
+423 FSGEVTNNGAIENGTFSGEVTNNGAIENGTFSGNVTNNGTI
-434 GNGNFIGAVT
+434 GNGNFTGAVT
-444 NEKTGVISGG
+444 NEQTGVISGG

-469 PKPGDNKPDDTNKD
+469 PKPGDNKPGDNKPDDTNKD
-483 NDKKEDTEPVAPVVK
+483 NDKKEDT
-498 RYDLTVKNAEVT
+498 YDLTVKNAEVT

-550 VFDLWSINSDAKLDV
+550 VFDLWSIISDAKLDV

-573 FKMPA
+573 FKMPP
-578 QAVTIEA
+578 QAVTIEV

-642 TTELAKLLDSPADDI
+642 TTELAKLLWTEAGKPAPAAVMAEDATDEQKALTWAVESQLISADKPADA
-657 SPLTGRELVARK
+657 SVGRWEVIRGWNR
-669 VKALSIM
+669 VKEM
-676 AGSYG
+676 
-681 EKQRAEF
+681 K
-688 NVVNDIPAMRKLFA
+688 
-702 EWDTPIVQNPFELG
+702 
-716 KQVMYPGAAI
+716 
-726 ENDFGWAKLHPVV
+726 
-739 EGYKNY
+739 
-745 HKMPYDRASWDLLS
+745 
-759 VVYLLHPEYF
+759 
-769 TESEPGTV
+769 
-777 AVDDKGFTNF
+777 
-787 TPGPDGRHRWL
+787 
-798 TATPEQLTRLRD
+798 
-810 CIVRTT
+810 
-816 TRAPKHTE
+816 
-824 L
+824 

>member
-1 MSGNITLT
+1 MKKRLISMALAVSMAVSIMPAPALATVGGGGTTLGDDAITLSDATGGTSSGTATPVSDLTGLRDAAKKGGNVQLIGDITLT
-9 DTLSINNK
+9 DTLSINSK

-37 NISNDGTLEIKDS
+37 NISNGGTLEIKDS
-50 VGKGII
+50 MGNGII

-90 STSGGGVYMSDG
+90 STSGGGVYMRDG

-116 PEGAGVK
+116 SEGAGVK

-149 VSIAW
+149 VSIAS
-154 SGTSKFIMSGGTID
+154 SGTSKFTMSGGTID

-229 NAEFTGTVVNESVGK
+229 NAEFTGTVVNESAGK
-244 IVSGKFERIEDA
+244 IESGKFKRIEDA
-256 SATGVCNE
+256 STAGVCNA
-264 VEYEAYVKLIGHRWP
+264 VEYEAYVKLIGHSWP
-279 DESTLK
+279 DKSTLK

-297 KFLSYVTPNDMEN
+297 KFLSYVTPDDMEN

-329 AGENAEKKIINHG
+329 AGVNTEKKIINHG
-342 NLTLIDSGTGSTLSI
+342 NLTLIDSGTGGTLNI

-423 FSGKVKNNGTI
+423 FSGNVTNNGTI
-434 GNGNFIGAVT
+434 GNGNFTGAVT
-444 NEKTGVISGG
+444 NEQTGVISGG

-483 NDKKEDTEPVAPVVK
+483 NDKKEDT
-498 RYDLTVKNAEVT
+498 YDLTVKNAEVT

-573 FKMPA
+573 LKMPA

-642 TTELAKLLDSPADDI
+642 TTELAKLLWTEAGKPAPAAVMAEDATDEQKALTWAVESQLISADKPADA
-657 SPLTGRELVARK
+657 SVGRWEVIRGWNR
-669 VKALSIM
+669 VKEM
-676 AGSYG
+676 
-681 EKQRAEF
+681 K
-688 NVVNDIPAMRKLFA
+688 
-702 EWDTPIVQNPFELG
+702 
-716 KQVMYPGAAI
+716 
-726 ENDFGWAKLHPVV
+726 
-739 EGYKNY
+739 
-745 HKMPYDRASWDLLS
+745 
-759 VVYLLHPEYF
+759 
-769 TESEPGTV
+769 
-777 AVDDKGFTNF
+777 
-787 TPGPDGRHRWL
+787 
-798 TATPEQLTRLRD
+798 
-810 CIVRTT
+810 
-816 TRAPKHTE
+816 
-824 L
+824 

>member
-28 TAANNQRAF
+28 TAAINQRAF
-37 NISNDGTLEIKDS
+37 NISNGGTLEIKDS
-50 VGKGII
+50 VGNGII

-90 STSGGGVYMSDG
+90 STSGGGVYMSGG

-116 PEGAGVK
+116 SEGAGVK

-176 TSARSNTEI
+176 TSAYSNTEI

-202 HTGVQLHVNNATVS
+202 LQGVQLHVNNATIS
-216 GKIQNRGTITGTE
+216 GKIRNLGTITGE
-229 NAEFTGTVVNESVGK
+229 GSAEFTGTVVNESKGTIK
-244 IVSGKFERIEDA
+244 SGKFERIEDA
-256 SATGVCNE
+256 SAAGVCNA

-297 KFLSYVTPNDMEN
+297 KFSSQVTPDDMEN
-310 TLTIPEGVTV
+310 TLTIPEDVTV

-329 AGENAEKKIINHG
+329 AGENENAEKKIINHG
-342 NLTLIDSGTGSTLSI
+342 NLTLIDSGTGSTLNI
-357 PIENNGTLNAN
+357 PIENYGTLNAN

-393 GGVTNESDGKIE
+393 GGVTNESNGKIE

-416 GAINDGT
+416 GAIENGT
-423 FSGKVKNNGTI
+423 FSGKVTNNGTI
-434 GNGNFIGAVT
+434 GNGNFTGAVT
-444 NEKTGVISGG
+444 NEQTGVISGG

-469 PKPGDNKPDDTNKD
+469 PKPGDNKPGDNKPDDTNKD
-483 NDKKEDTEPVAPVVK
+483 NDKKEDT
-498 RYDLTVKNAEVT
+498 YDLTVKNAEVT

-642 TTELAKLLDSPADDI
+642 TTELAKLLWTEAGKPAPAAVMAEDATDEQKALTWAVESQLISADKPADA
-657 SPLTGRELVARK
+657 SVGRWEVIRGWNR
-669 VKALSIM
+669 VKEM
-676 AGSYG
+676 
-681 EKQRAEF
+681 K
-688 NVVNDIPAMRKLFA
+688 
-702 EWDTPIVQNPFELG
+702 
-716 KQVMYPGAAI
+716 
-726 ENDFGWAKLHPVV
+726 
-739 EGYKNY
+739 
-745 HKMPYDRASWDLLS
+745 
-759 VVYLLHPEYF
+759 
-769 TESEPGTV
+769 
-777 AVDDKGFTNF
+777 
-787 TPGPDGRHRWL
+787 
-798 TATPEQLTRLRD
+798 
-810 CIVRTT
+810 
-816 TRAPKHTE
+816 
-824 L
+824 